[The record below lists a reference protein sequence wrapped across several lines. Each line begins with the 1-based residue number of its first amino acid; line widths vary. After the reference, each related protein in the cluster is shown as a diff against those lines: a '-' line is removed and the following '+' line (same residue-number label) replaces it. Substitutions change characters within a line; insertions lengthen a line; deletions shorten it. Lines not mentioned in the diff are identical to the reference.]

1 MIANLEIKNF
11 TTFGKLKF
19 SLSPRVNVIIGS
31 NGTGKTHLL
40 KAIYGLALAGQPSL
54 TEQSDKKLAAAV
66 SRKFLRIF
74 SPDEERV
81 GTLQTKGVK
90 TSARLSLVSSND
102 SSVAISFKGRSK
114 FLQVDVNAGGLGHE
128 PQPVFI
134 PTKEVLSLIRGV
146 RHPDHDHGKHQ
157 GTPLFFDV
165 I

>member
-74 SPDEERV
+74 SP
-81 GTLQTKGVK
+81 
-90 TSARLSLVSSND
+90 A
-102 SSVAISFKGRSK
+102 
-114 FLQVDVNAGGLGHE
+114 E
-128 PQPVFI
+128 PP
-134 PTKEVLSLIRGV
+134 PTKVEGFSGFERLRREVI
-146 RHPDHDHGKHQ
+146 
-157 GTPLFFDV
+157 FFSD
-165 I
+165 